1 MTDTS
6 ENQTNHSAEIKRTPL
21 YECHRE
27 LGARFVDF
35 RGCDMPVQYNNI
47 QEEHHAVR
55 NHAGLFDVSHMGE
68 VFVTGADAVG
78 AVNTLITNDLEAI
91 ADGQACYTAMCNP
104 EGGIVDDLVVYR
116 FNRERVLICVNASN
130 REKDYQYA
138 RGQLYDVVEK
148 MQEILNGAMEV
159 AAQSDHPRAYEVA
172 FNGAKHVAD
181 AVEKL
186 QDLHKKEKALSQEDA
201 PAAGGGVNH
210 GTVNNVFM
218 TGSTNDLLKM
228 LKETQKEDK

>member
-1 MTDTS
+1 MTTPFESLDDAFNTAPT
-6 ENQTNHSAEIKRTPL
+6 EEVVSAEIVPL
-21 YECHRE
+21 ED
-27 LGARFVDF
+27 AK
-35 RGCDMPVQYNNI
+35 PVKKSKV
-47 QEEHHAVR
+47 EP
-55 NHAGLFDVSHMGE
+55 
-68 VFVTGADAVG
+68 ADKVE
-78 AVNTLITNDLEAI
+78 D
-91 ADGQACYTAMCNP
+91 
-104 EGGIVDDLVVYR
+104 
-116 FNRERVLICVNASN
+116 

-186 QDLHKKEKALSQEDA
+186 QDLHKKEKALSQEDV
-201 PAAGGGVNH
+201 PSSGGGVNH

-218 TGSTNDLLKM
+218 AGTTNDLLKM

>member
-1 MTDTS
+1 MTTPFESLDDAFNTAS
-6 ENQTNHSAEIKRTPL
+6 TGEVVSAEIVPL
-21 YECHRE
+21 ED
-27 LGARFVDF
+27 AK
-35 RGCDMPVQYNNI
+35 PVKKSKV
-47 QEEHHAVR
+47 EP
-55 NHAGLFDVSHMGE
+55 
-68 VFVTGADAVG
+68 ADKVE
-78 AVNTLITNDLEAI
+78 D
-91 ADGQACYTAMCNP
+91 
-104 EGGIVDDLVVYR
+104 
-116 FNRERVLICVNASN
+116 

-201 PAAGGGVNH
+201 PSSGGGVNH

-218 TGSTNDLLKM
+218 AGTTNDLLKM